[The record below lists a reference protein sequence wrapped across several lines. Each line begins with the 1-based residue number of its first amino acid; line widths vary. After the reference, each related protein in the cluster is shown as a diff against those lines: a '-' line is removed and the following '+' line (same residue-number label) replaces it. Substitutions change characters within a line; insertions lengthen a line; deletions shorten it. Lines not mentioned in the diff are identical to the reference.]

1 MYFIICFDKR
11 FFIFNFLNYIT
22 PECKICFLDKK
33 NKISKKWI
41 FIYLISTIIFLARTT
56 KALAMPKTTED
67 TILFSWV
74 VALTAIIRITATS
87 TWIQDSDGTTRTFP
101 GGTDEYDINV
111 AKLGTGKKKNGSQS
125 ITIRKKLPVCPITG
139 LPIPLKTGLV
149 FKEGFALNNH
159 IVRFYKHHA
168 YNLNPGYYCE
178 IGKSDHFIFY
188 AVVKIT
194 DGRKMDTSTYDALS
208 TTLSS
213 DIADL
218 IKGQLE
224 DMTKTSYDFK
234 MIANPIIPGKPYSR
248 TGLRKLLDDGILERL
263 DKKSWASATFTFMI
277 LVSDKVK

>member
-1 MYFIICFDKR
+1 
-11 FFIFNFLNYIT
+11 
-22 PECKICFLDKK
+22 
-33 NKISKKWI
+33 
-41 FIYLISTIIFLARTT
+41 
-56 KALAMPKTTED
+56 MPKTTED

-101 GGTDEYDINV
+101 GGTDTYEINV
-111 AKLGTGKKKNGSQS
+111 AKVGTGKKKNGSQS

-139 LPIPLKTGLV
+139 LPIPLETGLT
-149 FKEGFALNNH
+149 FKKGFAMNTH
-159 IVRFYKHHA
+159 IVRFCKHHA

-188 AVVKIT
+188 AVIKIT

-234 MIANPIIPGKPYSR
+234 MVGNCIIPGKPYSR
-248 TGLRKLLDDGILERL
+248 TGLRKLLDDGILEIGITGHDYMESNVVML
-263 DKKSWASATFTFMI
+263 TPEAYKHVFPNGGSTI
-277 LVSDKVK
+277 LPLLYQSCERMMRFRTGYIEQYLPC